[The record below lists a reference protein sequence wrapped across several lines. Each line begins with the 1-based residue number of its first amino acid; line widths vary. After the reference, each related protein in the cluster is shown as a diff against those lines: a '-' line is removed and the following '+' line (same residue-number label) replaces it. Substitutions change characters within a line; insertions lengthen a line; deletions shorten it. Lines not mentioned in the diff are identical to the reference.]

1 MDEAENAGW
10 QPAQRKNLNGGKN
23 ATERDDGGLLKK
35 GTGSPVHRREGD
47 KRAAKRSKQ
56 RPNRKNRLLEF

>member
-1 MDEAENAGW
+1 MLSGTTDAIEES
-10 QPAQRKNLNGGKN
+10 GGKN

-47 KRAAKRSKQ
+47 KRAAKKEQAETKQ
-56 RPNRKNRLLEF
+56 KE